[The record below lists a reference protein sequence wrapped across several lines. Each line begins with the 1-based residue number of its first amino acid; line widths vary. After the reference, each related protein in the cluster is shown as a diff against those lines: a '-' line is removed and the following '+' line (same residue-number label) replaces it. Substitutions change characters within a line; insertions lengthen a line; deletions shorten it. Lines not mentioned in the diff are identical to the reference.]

1 MDDSATLHA
10 KAFNQQCD
18 RIFAH
23 MIELSKFYIVVANK
37 KCNQLKSDY
46 EIVVQE
52 HTELNVMRDIEPV
65 PIQPTF
71 QLHSLGEM
79 ESLKIGDVY
88 G

>member
-10 KAFNQQCD
+10 KAFNRQCD

-23 MIELSKFYIVVANK
+23 VCIGEMIELSKFYVVVANK
-37 KCNQLKSDY
+37 KYNQLKSDY

-52 HTELNVMRDIEPV
+52 HTEFNVMRDIEPI

-71 QLHSLGEM
+71 
-79 ESLKIGDVY
+79 
-88 G
+88 